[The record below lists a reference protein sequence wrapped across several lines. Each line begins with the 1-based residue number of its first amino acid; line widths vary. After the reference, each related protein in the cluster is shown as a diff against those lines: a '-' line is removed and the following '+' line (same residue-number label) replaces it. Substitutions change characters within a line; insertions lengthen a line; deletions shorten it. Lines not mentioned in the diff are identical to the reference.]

1 MEKCAIT
8 YLKQR
13 YIEIKF
19 FKNWVQLEVINQIPK
34 ISLYYQLS
42 TYAIQ
47 FKVTILK
54 KKTPY
59 FFLIL
64 AVLLISMICLSPKY
78 FQANAFKVPGI
89 NLNSTAVGN
98 QITF

>member
-34 ISLYYQLS
+34 ISIYYQLS

-54 KKTPY
+54 KMTP
-59 FFLIL
+59 IL
-64 AVLLISMICLSPKY
+64 
-78 FQANAFKVPGI
+78 F
-89 NLNSTAVGN
+89 
-98 QITF
+98 